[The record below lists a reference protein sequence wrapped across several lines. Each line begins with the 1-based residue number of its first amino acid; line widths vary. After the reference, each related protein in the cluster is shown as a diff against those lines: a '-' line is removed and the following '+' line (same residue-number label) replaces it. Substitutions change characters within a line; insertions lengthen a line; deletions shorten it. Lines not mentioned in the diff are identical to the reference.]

1 MEGEISAGEGG
12 EVRMYS
18 FDNREMDEF
27 FQTLSPLIQ
36 HSIIMCDLKPRT
48 LEELQKLAETMAN

>member
-1 MEGEISAGEGG
+1 
-12 EVRMYS
+12 MYS
-18 FDNREMDEF
+18 FENREMDEF

-48 LEELQKLAETMAN
+48 LEELRNLADTMSQQQG

>member
-1 MEGEISAGEGG
+1 M
-12 EVRMYS
+12 MYS
-18 FDNREMDEF
+18 FENREMDEF

-48 LEELQKLAETMAN
+48 LEELRTLAGTMAQER